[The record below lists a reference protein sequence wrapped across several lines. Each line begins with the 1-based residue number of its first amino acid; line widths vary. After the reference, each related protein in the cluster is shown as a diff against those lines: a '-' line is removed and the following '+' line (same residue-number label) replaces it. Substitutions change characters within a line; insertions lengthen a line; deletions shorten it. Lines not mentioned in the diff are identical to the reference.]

1 MRYVQICLGLALLV
15 GAVGCPEGRFNL
27 LRPTGLGPMPAEVP
41 SKEDLVQYLNY
52 NSSNIPGL
60 QSDDVSLTCYSGGP
74 VGIPVSAKLR
84 CQGPRNFRMKAT
96 AVGSEEVDLGSNDQE
111 FWYWIKRGDKYQ
123 FFCSYQALESGN
135 VKYTPFPFQPDW
147 VLEAMYMGKYGPAE
161 RYELVVEKEKLK
173 LVEKTKSPQGTPV
186 RKVIVFNRRQAEK
199 DQPQVTDFQL
209 VDEASNKL
217 ICSAHVVRRTVI
229 PGKCE
234 FPRELEL
241 RWPEQSMKLVLTI
254 NAP

>member
-1 MRYVQICLGLALLV
+1 M
-15 GAVGCPEGRFNL
+15 
-27 LRPTGLGPMPAEVP
+27 
-41 SKEDLVQYLNY
+41 
-52 NSSNIPGL
+52 
-60 QSDDVSLTCYSGGP
+60 
-74 VGIPVSAKLR
+74 
-84 CQGPRNFRMKAT
+84 
-96 AVGSEEVDLGSNDQE
+96 
-111 FWYWIKRGDKYQ
+111 
-123 FFCSYQALESGN
+123 
-135 VKYTPFPFQPDW
+135 
-147 VLEAMYMGKYGPAE
+147 
-161 RYELVVEKEKLK
+161 K

-254 NAP
+254 NAPQLTGNIPPQVFARIPLKGVPSFDLATGRVEGMQQAGGPKGAGWQR